1 MNAVVP
7 LREELELL
15 ERTAPLAELH
25 AAFEEA
31 RTRPGRSV
39 LIGGEAGIGKTAL
52 VQRFCEE
59 SRDHARLLVGAC
71 DPLFTPRPLG
81 PLVDVAQTTGGEL
94 LEFVETGAIPYR
106 VAAELLKELDGP
118 TPTIVVLEDVHWA
131 DEATLDVLR
140 LVARRIEDVPAL
152 LIATY
157 RDDELDAAHPLRVV
171 LRSLATQRSIR
182 RIAVPPL
189 SLAGVR
195 RLAEPYG
202 ADPEYLFR
210 MTAGNPFFVT
220 EVLAGETQEI
230 PETVRDAVVARAA
243 RLTPGA
249 HAILE
254 ALSIVPSGAE
264 VWLVEAVADPIDGA
278 FTECLGSGMLATS
291 NGVVVFRHEIARR
304 AIEESLTRERRLA
317 LHRKA
322 LAALKTQPAQSY
334 DLARLAHHADAAGDV
349 SAVLRFAPEAGAR
362 ASSLGAHRE
371 AAAQYRRAL
380 RYSDGLPP
388 EGRAT
393 LFERYS
399 RECYLTDQANDAVDS
414 LRSAVECYRELGDR
428 TKEGATL
435 SELAVILWCPGRV
448 EESRQTGLDAVV
460 LLEQQ
465 PPGAALALA
474 CNSLSFLHRM
484 NADIASA
491 RHWSERAV
499 TLVEQLD
506 DPDARS
512 WVTGGVDFLEVA
524 AGSSAARESLERRIE
539 FAKSSGLEE
548 EAAGTMEGLVSA
560 IGLRSPYAPLH
571 RHIED
576 GLELSRSH
584 GNDISY
590 VYFLA
595 YRSRLQLELGQWTD
609 AAESAEQVI
618 GERLVSTFPRTF
630 ALVTLGL
637 VRARRGDP
645 DAANVL
651 DQALALAEPTGELP
665 RIWPVAAA
673 RGEVAWL
680 SGRREVVDRE
690 TAAAFELATGRS
702 APWALGELATVR
714 ARAGI
719 ADELLDEVA
728 EPHALQL
735 TGQWRRAAELWSSIG
750 CPYEAALALADSGD
764 EAALRTAY
772 DELRRLGARPAAEMV
787 AKRLRKRGA
796 RGLPRGPRPAT
807 RANPA
812 GLTAR
817 ESEVL
822 ALLAEGLRNAEIAE
836 KLFLSRRTVDH
847 HVSAILRKL
856 GVSSRTEAIA
866 AARRFG
872 MLESA

>member
-1 MNAVVP
+1 M
-7 LREELELL
+7 
-15 ERTAPLAELH
+15 
-25 AAFEEA
+25 
-31 RTRPGRSV
+31 
-39 LIGGEAGIGKTAL
+39 
-52 VQRFCEE
+52 
-59 SRDHARLLVGAC
+59 
-71 DPLFTPRPLG
+71 LG
-81 PLVDVAQTTGGEL
+81 
-94 LEFVETGAIPYR
+94 
-106 VAAELLKELDGP
+106 
-118 TPTIVVLEDVHWA
+118 
-131 DEATLDVLR
+131 
-140 LVARRIEDVPAL
+140 
-152 LIATY
+152 
-157 RDDELDAAHPLRVV
+157 
-171 LRSLATQRSIR
+171 SLATQRSVR
-182 RIAVPPL
+182 RIPVPPL
-189 SLAGVR
+189 SLAGVA

-220 EVLAGETQEI
+220 EVLAGETEEI
-230 PETVRDAVVARAA
+230 PETVRDAVLARATG
-243 RLTPGA
+243 LTPGA
-249 HAILE
+249 HAVLE

-264 VWLVEAVADPIDGA
+264 IWLVEAVADPIDGA
-278 FTECLGSGMLATS
+278 LAECLGSGMLTTS

-304 AIEESLTRERRLA
+304 TIEESLTPERRLA
-317 LHRKA
+317 LHRRA
-322 LAALKTQPAQSY
+322 LAALEAQPAQSH
-334 DLARLAHHADAAGDV
+334 DLAPLAHHADAAGDV

-388 EGRAT
+388 EDRAM

-399 RECYLTDQANDAVDS
+399 RECYLTDEANDAILS

-428 TKEGATL
+428 TREGATL
-435 SELAVILWCPGRV
+435 SELASILWCPGRV

-474 CNSLSFLHRM
+474 YNNLSFLHRV
-484 NADIASA
+484 NADIETA

-499 TLVEQLD
+499 RLVEQLD

-512 WVTGGVDFLEVA
+512 WVVGGVDFLETA
-524 AGSSAARESLERRIE
+524 AGSSAARESVERRIE
-539 FAKSSGLEE
+539 FAKDGGLEE
-548 EAAGTMEGLVSA
+548 DAAAMMEGLVWA
-560 IGLRSPYAPLH
+560 IGLRSSYAPLH

-576 GLELSRSH
+576 GLEFSRRH

-618 GERLVSTFPRTF
+618 GERLVSTFPRTL

-645 DAANVL
+645 DAATVL

-690 TAAAFELATGRS
+690 TAAALELATGRY

-750 CPYEAALALADSGD
+750 CPYEAALALADSSD
-764 EAALRTAY
+764 EGALRTAY

-787 AKRLRKRGA
+787 AKRLRRRGA

-807 RANPA
+807 RTNPA

-836 KLFLSRRTVDH
+836 RLFLSSRTVDH
-847 HVSAILRKL
+847 HVSSILRKL
-856 GVSSRTEAIA
+856 GARTRGEATA
-866 AARRFG
+866 EAAR
-872 MLESA
+872 LELLEDR